1 MSTLT
6 EDQIFEQFGNGDQAK
21 GREIAG
27 RIAERLIHARQKHPT
42 FAVGRFHAMGEMNK
56 EFVEFQKAVEDES
69 PERQDEEALDCAAV
83 EFRWLC
89 GEYNNP

>member
-1 MSTLT
+1 MPKLD
-6 EDQIFEQFGNGDQAK
+6 EAQIFEQFGNGDIEK

-42 FAVGRFHAMGEMNK
+42 FAIGRYHALGEMNK
-56 EFVEFQKAVEDES
+56 EFVEFRKAVEEES

-83 EFRWLC
+83 EFRWLG

>member
-6 EDQIFEQFGNGDQAK
+6 EDQIFEQFGNGDPAK
-21 GREIAG
+21 GREIAV
-27 RIAERLIHARQKHPT
+27 RIAQRLIHARQKHPT
-42 FAVGRFHAMGEMNK
+42 FAVGRFHALGEMNK

-69 PERQDEEALDCAAV
+69 PERQDEEALDCTAV
-83 EFRWLC
+83 TFRWLG